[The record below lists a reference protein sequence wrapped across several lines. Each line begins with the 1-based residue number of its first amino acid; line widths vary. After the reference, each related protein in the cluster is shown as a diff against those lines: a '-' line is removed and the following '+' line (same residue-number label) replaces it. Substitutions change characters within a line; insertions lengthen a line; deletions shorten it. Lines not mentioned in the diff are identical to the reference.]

1 MRRHAHERPSEE
13 GTTAT
18 ALQVAVAC
26 ERMCRTLTR
35 SLGAIGSRVLLERA
49 LSQAQAEYAALRE
62 VRINT
67 RGDLALNGVELAV
80 VAHGE
85 TAVVAGLEMVLSA
98 LLSLLERLI
107 GRDMVARLVA
117 QSAPTEN
124 FEDERT

>member
-49 LSQAQAEYAALRE
+49 LSQAQAEYAVLRE
-62 VRINT
+62 VGINT
-67 RGDLALNGVELAV
+67 RGELALIGVELAV

-98 LLSLLERLI
+98 LLALLERLI
-107 GRDMVARLVA
+107 GRDLVARLVA
-117 QSAPTEN
+117 QSVPTIIH
-124 FEDERT
+124 EDEKT